1 MATPASIS
9 KNSFDT
15 KFWMGYPTVSP
26 TSYPSKFFQ
35 LLVEEYN
42 TFGTE
47 IMMASSEP
55 IDDTRSERSGQ
66 ISFRKSSMEIK
77 TELRHYNLQ
86 REIASVLFAT
96 LNLNATTDP
105 IDENFSR
112 TPITAMV
119 TTGGNTTFT
128 ASGGGLTSGQTN
140 IAKRFKIRDWV
151 KLTGCPTESNN
162 KLILLTSVSNTAL
175 VTTTPLIDDDPS
187 QGEIKAEVVGHKFE
201 AGALVLEY
209 SSGVLSLR
217 NIDASVTDPLFT
229 EMGFE
234 RGQWIFIGG
243 DSTDE
248 RFAPIDSNYGY
259 ARIKTISATTLTFD
273 LTSWTPQTSTTPNVS
288 DKTISIFLCTFV
300 KNRSGYNGMVK
311 TYKAG
316 ILQLGHDANGIMS
329 KVLFGMVSDEMKFT
343 FPTPGDNSKITV
355 DTKMVAIA
363 SDDRTGSQGLPS
375 GGIVYANAPDD
386 QMYTTSGGDNKKFAM
401 YKRTTLTTN
410 PTASFAYVIEGDLT
424 IGNSAD
430 VLPAIGF
437 TEGYDV
443 KYGILKVEGSLT
455 CAFLNNEQVSDINSN
470 NKYGLYGRWNRTFN
484 RYNEGMIIDMPK
496 IDVTTEGVTPKKDDE
511 MMIQVDIKPKRDD
524 DLNAVISFS
533 FFNALPN
540 IALI

>member
-9 KNSFDT
+9 KNSYDT
-15 KFWMGYPTVSP
+15 KFWIGYPTVSP
-26 TSYPSKFFQ
+26 TSYPGKFFQ

-47 IMMASSEP
+47 VMMASSEP

-66 ISFRKSSMEIK
+66 ISFKKSSMEIK

-86 REIASVLFAT
+86 KEIASVLFAT

-105 IDENFSR
+105 IDENFAK

-119 TTGGNTTFT
+119 TASGTTTFT
-128 ASGGGLTSGQTN
+128 ASGGGFTTGQTN
-140 IAKRFKIRDWV
+140 VAKRFKVRDWV

-162 KLILLTSVSNTAL
+162 KLIVITNTPTNTTIATTMSL
-175 VTTTPLIDDDPS
+175 VDDDPS
-187 QGEIKAEVVGHKFE
+187 SGEIKAEVVGHRFE
-201 AGALVLEY
+201 SGALNLTY
-209 SSGVLSLR
+209 ASGVLTLTNVDS
-217 NIDASVTDPLFT
+217 SVTDPLFT

-243 DSTDE
+243 DIEDE
-248 RFAPIDSNYGY
+248 RFAPAVSNYGY
-259 ARIKTISATTLTFD
+259 ARIKTISATALTFD
-273 LTSWTPQTSTTPNVS
+273 LTSWPPETSVGTG
-288 DKTISIFLCTFV
+288 KTISIFFGTFV

-311 TYKAG
+311 SYKAG

-355 DTKMVAIA
+355 DTKMVAIS

-375 GGIVYANAPDD
+375 GGITYVNAPDD
-386 QMYTTSGGDNKKFAM
+386 QMYTTSGGDNKKFVM
-401 YKRTTLTTN
+401 YKRTTAVTN

-430 VLPAIGF
+430 VLPAIGYS
-437 TEGYDV
+437 EGYDV

-455 CAFLNNEQVSDINSN
+455 CAFLNNEQGSDIISN

-484 RYNEGMIIDMPK
+484 RYNEGLIIDMPK

-511 MMIQVDIKPKRDD
+511 MMIQLDIKPKRDD
-524 DLNAVISFS
+524 DLNAVISFT

-540 IALI
+540 VALI